1 MGKVTKNILSL
12 LIMITT
18 IVSLAFVVC
27 HIGVRI
33 KRNDWI
39 ITTAKIT
46 FIGTPDGVVFGTFTD
61 YNGMLHTDQVM
72 YTDDKFKPA
81 SLIKGPPRYDPKPY
95 IGKTVKIMYN
105 PEAFNLGGN
114 IKIGTDIDSYD
125 KWLQDF
131 IVSGI
136 IFIASCT
143 SVVVV
148 CVKTIQRK
156 KAKSSEKKI

>member
-1 MGKVTKNILSL
+1 M
-12 LIMITT
+12 
-18 IVSLAFVVC
+18 
-27 HIGVRI
+27 
-33 KRNDWI
+33 
-39 ITTAKIT
+39 
-46 FIGTPDGVVFGTFTD
+46 
-61 YNGMLHTDQVM
+61 
-72 YTDDKFKPA
+72 
-81 SLIKGPPRYDPKPY
+81 IKGPPRHDPKPY

-105 PEAFNLGGN
+105 PEALNWEEN

-136 IFIASCT
+136 VFIASCT

-148 CVKTIQRK
+148 CVKTIQKK